1 MIGGA
6 IMSAGL
12 LEYDW
17 MLSVKERPW
26 HGIGS
31 VIEDAPN
38 SEDAIKMAKLD
49 WKVKQYAVKAN
60 GITLD
65 NYFANIR
72 TDLNIPLGV
81 VKGRYKIVQNVEAF
95 DFVDD
100 IVGNDEIECKYE
112 TAGSL
117 FNGKRIFLLVK
128 LPNKELLGDEV
139 ENYLFFTNSH
149 DGTSSLMAGITN
161 VRVVCNNTLQM
172 AIKGSK
178 RTWSCRHTM
187 NITEKKQQA
196 KESLGLAVKYMD
208 SMNDMAEKLYQ
219 VKIDEEIFF
228 RNLFDKSNMVEKNK
242 EEMIERI
249 HLIYNEK
256 DDLQNFK
263 GTGWGMYNAIS
274 DYISNTTPLR
284 MTKTYNENKLVGFFD
299 GNKLL
304 ETSQQLLMVA

>member
-1 MIGGA
+1 MH
-6 IMSAGL
+6 GL
-12 LEYDW
+12 MEYDW

-31 VIEDAPN
+31 VIEDAPT

-60 GITLD
+60 GVTLD

-72 TDLNIPLGV
+72 TDKNIPLGV

-100 IVGNDEIECKYE
+100 IVGNKEVPCRYE

-128 LPNKELLGDEV
+128 LPNKELLGDDV

-187 NITEKKQQA
+187 NIVEKKQQA

-208 SMNDMAEKLYQ
+208 SMNDMAEYLYQ
-219 VKIDEEIFF
+219 VKIDEEAFF
-228 RNLFDKSNMVEKNK
+228 RRLFDNSNMAEKNK

-263 GTGWGMYNAIS
+263 GTGWGMYNAIA
-274 DYISNTTPLR
+274 DYVSNTTPLR

-304 ETSQQLLMVA
+304 ETSQSLLMVA

>member
-1 MIGGA
+1 
-6 IMSAGL
+6 MSAGL

-17 MLSVKERPW
+17 MMSVKERPW
-26 HGIGS
+26 HGIGA
-31 VIEDAPN
+31 VIENAPT

-60 GITLD
+60 GVTLD
-65 NYFANIR
+65 NYFCNMR
-72 TDLNIPLGV
+72 TDKNIPLGV
-81 VKGRYKIVQNVEAF
+81 VKGRYKVVQNTEAF
-95 DFVDD
+95 DFVDG
-100 IVGNDEIECKYE
+100 IVGNKDIPCRYE

-187 NITEKKQQA
+187 SITEKKQQA

-208 SMNDMAEKLYQ
+208 SMSDTAEKLYQ
-219 VKIDEEIFF
+219 VKINEDDFF
-228 RNLFDKSNMVEKNK
+228 KRLFDESPLTDKNK
-242 EEMIERI
+242 DETINRI
-249 HLIYNEK
+249 RLIYNNK
-256 DDLQNFK
+256 DDLQNFR
-263 GTGWGMYNAIS
+263 GTAWGMYNAVS
-274 DYISNTTPLR
+274 DFVSNTIPLR
-284 MTKTYNENKLVGFFD
+284 MTKTYDENKLVGFFD

-304 ETSQQLLMVA
+304 ESSQRILMAA

>member
-1 MIGGA
+1 MH
-6 IMSAGL
+6 GL

-31 VIEDAPN
+31 VIEDAPT
-38 SEDAIKMAKLD
+38 SEDAIKIAKLD
-49 WKVKQYAVKAN
+49 WKVKQYQVKAN
-60 GITLD
+60 GVTLE
-65 NYFANIR
+65 NHFCNMR
-72 TDLNIPLGV
+72 TDKNIPLGV

-100 IVGNDEIECKYE
+100 IVGNKEVPCRYE

-172 AIKGSK
+172 AIQGSK

-219 VKIDEEIFF
+219 IKIDEEAFF
-228 RNLFDKSNMVEKNK
+228 RKLFDKSNMAEKNK
-242 EEMIERI
+242 EETIERI

-263 GTGWGMYNAIS
+263 GTGWGMYNAIA
-274 DYISNTTPLR
+274 DFVSNTIPLR

-304 ETSQQLLMVA
+304 QTSQELLMVA